1 MSIYQTQFNEAMH
14 QYLKD
19 AGRRLTN
26 GCQSGPAEEV
36 VVPGYKR
43 LVNGEVQQ
51 VPEHTKSMNTISET
65 QQLLGLSIVKK
76 ALYAKCTT
84 TGEKDV
90 EYKRMIQK
98 EMSRKVAGDK
108 KLERDFSKKYPSK

>member
-1 MSIYQTQFNEAMH
+1 MSTIQ
-14 QYLKD
+14 KID
-19 AGRRLTN
+19 RRDFVKLFGLASEWVLLN
-26 GCQSGPAEEV
+26 PPHGQ
-36 VVPGYKR
+36 PGYER
-43 LVNGEVQQ
+43 LVNGQVQQ
-51 VPEHTKSMNTISET
+51 VPEHTKSVNTISET